1 MKEILKHIGS
11 YRRQIN
17 LRISA
22 KALTNC
28 LLVLILALHA
38 YYLLFSRLDHN
49 PQAVVVAGIMVRITL
64 SLLFIYFLISA
75 YRRFYSVY
83 ETARFLDR
91 QVDHRDDL
99 YQNVYQL
106 SEAQADERIV
116 ELLAQ
121 QASRRIESE
130 RYRIPPVFQTRSLL
144 LLMMLIIGILGIWAY
159 DFDEFSRATNQLY
172 SNRVKTILYKDTVEV
187 APGNATIGKNAALV
201 ISIVNPD
208 RRLNHR
214 LFFRYDKDWREL
226 SMTGQ
231 RYVFDAVDNSFEYYV
246 KNEVAVS
253 PTYRIDVLDEPMV
266 RRWRNEYN
274 YPAYT
279 GLRTEIDTLSYGNI
293 EAYRYT
299 QTKVMIEANI
309 PVQSARMIRS
319 DGSEIQM
326 SSIDE
331 RRFIA
336 QLQVMKAD
344 TWYLEMTDELG
355 RRSRPEEKRITI
367 IPDMPPQIRILMPGE
382 DVILN
387 QNMLL
392 PLYFYA
398 DDDFGLK
405 DCQLVFRVN
414 DAPEQII
421 PIQNIISGKIHE
433 KDYLWNLRDLQL
445 LPGHVVTYYAVIY
458 DNYPESQKG
467 VSQSYRARFP
477 SIEEIF
483 RELERQDAR
492 KKDELQSMLDR
503 SRELQQEFEQRRREW
518 LRDEKL
524 NWQEQRQLENILQ
537 NQEKLSEQVE
547 KIAENYQ
554 DLIDKMQANQALPPE
569 TLDKMMKIQELMQEI
584 SNDDLMAAM
593 QKFQNALQNLD
604 PEFLK
609 KAMENFRFS
618 IEDFNQ
624 RIDQTLK
631 LLESIKK
638 EQAVQKALQI
648 SEEMEKMQAA
658 LQQKTTDH
666 SQDSQRLAQ
675 EQQNIAGKYDNL
687 KQELDKISK
696 MLDPQQD
703 RQAMQQLQE
712 LMREMQRSQ
721 MEQNLSKSASS
732 LSQNQRSQSMSE
744 QEEARAKMRTFTQML
759 AAMKESM
766 GGSSQQM
773 VAQAMQ
779 NAIREILIF
788 SKKHEETAARFG
800 NDPYQIISDLIA
812 QYEGLQISMNR
823 LFANPQVTLFLP
835 PKFYMDLS
843 YTNQNYRE
851 IFTNIGDPM
860 FRATGDILTNIQRGL
875 NLMAYDL
882 MQALNN
888 PSAGSGGGSG
898 MQSLMQML
906 EQMGQE
912 QMAMNMLTEQ
922 LMMQLMQQGG
932 RQDAAM
938 QQQIQRLAQEQQRL
952 ADNLRRALQNN
963 PEAQKQG
970 NAIQQIIDDA
980 DTVARQLRNNQI
992 NRDLLQRQERILS
1005 RMLDATRSIN
1015 KREFT
1020 EKRRGETAE
1029 TVPFSRSDGDFDY
1042 NQMRRNAMLDEQ
1054 YRTYPREYQ
1063 QVIQRYLKILN
1074 EKANQ

>member
-1 MKEILKHIGS
+1 MGK

-22 KALTNC
+22 KALASC
-28 LLVLILALHA
+28 VLVLVFALHI
-38 YYLLFSRLDHN
+38 YYLLFSHLDHN

-64 SLLFIYFLISA
+64 SMLFIYFLISA
-75 YRRFYSVY
+75 YRRFYGVF

-91 QVDHRDDL
+91 QVDHQDDL

-106 SEAQADERIV
+106 SEEKADERIV
-116 ELLAQ
+116 DLLAQ
-121 QASRRIESE
+121 QSVRRIDKEH
-130 RYRIPPVFQTRSLL
+130 YRIPPVYQMRSLL
-144 LLMMLIIGILGIWAY
+144 LILMLVIGILGIWAY
-159 DFDEFSRATNQLY
+159 DFDAFSRAMTQLY
-172 SNRVKTILYKDTVEV
+172 SNRVETILYKDTIEV
-187 APGNATIGKNAALV
+187 APGNATIGKNTALV
-201 ISIVNPD
+201 ISVTDPD
-208 RRLNHR
+208 RRLHHR
-214 LFFRYDKDWREL
+214 LFFRYDQDWREL
-226 SMTGQ
+226 SLTDQ
-231 RYVFDAVDNSFEYYV
+231 RYVFDRVDNSFEYYV
-246 KNEVAVS
+246 INEVAVS
-253 PTYRIDVLDEPMV
+253 PTYRIEVLEEPLV
-266 RRWRNEYN
+266 RRWRIEYS

-293 EAYRYT
+293 EAYRFT
-299 QTKVMIEANI
+299 QARIMIEANI
-309 PVQSARMIRS
+309 PVTSAKMIFA
-319 DGSEIQM
+319 DGTETPM

-331 RRFIA
+331 RRYIA
-336 QLQVMKAD
+336 QLRVMNAD
-344 TWYLEMTDELG
+344 NWYLEMTDALG

-367 IPDMPPQIRILMPGE
+367 IPDLPPQIRILMPGE

-421 PIQNIISGKIHE
+421 PIQSIISGKIYE
-433 KDYLWNLRDLQL
+433 QDYLWNLRDLQL
-445 LPGHVVTYYAVIY
+445 LPGHVVTYYAVVY
-458 DNYPESQKG
+458 DNSPEAQKG
-467 VSQSYRARFP
+467 VSQTYRARFP
-477 SIEEIF
+477 SIEEIY
-483 RELERQDAR
+483 RELERQETH
-492 KKDELQSMLDR
+492 KKDELQSVLDR
-503 SRELQQEFEQRRREW
+503 SRELQQEFEQKRREW

-524 NWQEQRQLENILQ
+524 DWQEQRQLENIVQ

-547 KIAENYQ
+547 KLAENYQ
-554 DLIDKMQANQALPPE
+554 DLIDKMQANQALSPE
-569 TLDKMMKIQELMQEI
+569 TLEKMMKIQELMQEI
-584 SNDDLMAAM
+584 SNDELLAAM

-604 PEFLK
+604 PEAMK
-609 KAMENFRFS
+609 KSMENFRFS
-618 IEDFNQ
+618 LEDFNQ
-624 RIDQTLK
+624 RLDQTLK

-658 LQQKTTDH
+658 LQERTADS
-666 SQDSQRLAQ
+666 SQDCQRLAQ
-675 EQQNIAGKYDNL
+675 EQQNIAEKYEKL
-687 KQELDKISK
+687 KQELDQIGK

-721 MEQNLSKSASS
+721 MEQNLSQSASS
-732 LSQNQRSQSMSE
+732 LSQNQRSQAMSE
-744 QEEARAKMRTFTQML
+744 QEEARRKMRTFTQML

-800 NDPYQIISDLIA
+800 NDPYQIIADLIA

-823 LFANPQVTLFLP
+823 LFANPQVTLYLP

-843 YTNQNYRE
+843 SALQNYRQ
-851 IFTNIGDPM
+851 IFVNIGDPA
-860 FRATGDILTNIQRGL
+860 FRTTREVLTNIQKGL

-882 MQALNN
+882 MQALNS
-888 PSAGSGGGSG
+888 PSSGSGGGSG

-922 LMMQLMQQGG
+922 LMMRMMQQGG

-938 QQQIQRLAQEQQRL
+938 QQQIQRLAQDQQRL
-952 ADNLRRALQNN
+952 ADNLKRALQNN

-970 NAIQQIIDDA
+970 NTIQQIIDDA
-980 DTVARQLRNNQI
+980 EAVARQLRNNQI
-992 NRDLLQRQERILS
+992 NRDLLNRQERILS

-1029 TVPFSRSDGDFDY
+1029 NVPFSRHDGDFDY
-1042 NQMRRNAMLDEQ
+1042 NQLRRNAMLDEQ
-1054 YRTYPREYQ
+1054 YRTFPREYQ
-1063 QVIQRYLKILN
+1063 QVIQRYLKTLN
-1074 EKANQ
+1074 EKATR